1 MELLRVTT
9 AHNTVYTPATHMEAP
24 MKQSFHVLAMTFVL
38 TFSNVVISIMR
49 NIIPKNIR
57 IIVELVVISSLVILA
72 DELLQAFMF
81 DISKKTHK
89 DLKKKRITT
98 KVYYER
104 LAKFWEKHGFP
115 EFAEETLL
123 YAQD

>member
-1 MELLRVTT
+1 MHILDDFPVEEEPME
-9 AHNTVYTPATHMEAP
+9 P
-24 MKQSFHVLAMTFVL
+24 
-38 TFSNVVISIMR
+38 
-49 NIIPKNIR
+49 
-57 IIVELVVISSLVILA
+57 ELVSEFMVII
-72 DELLQAFMF
+72 
-81 DISKKTHK
+81 K

-123 YAQD
+123 YVTD

>member
-1 MELLRVTT
+1 MDDFPIEEEPME
-9 AHNTVYTPATHMEAP
+9 P
-24 MKQSFHVLAMTFVL
+24 
-38 TFSNVVISIMR
+38 
-49 NIIPKNIR
+49 
-57 IIVELVVISSLVILA
+57 ELVSEFMVII
-72 DELLQAFMF
+72 
-81 DISKKTHK
+81 K

-123 YAQD
+123 YVTD

>member
-1 MELLRVTT
+1 MDIMDDFRVEEQPME
-9 AHNTVYTPATHMEAP
+9 PE
-24 MKQSFHVLAMTFVL
+24 
-38 TFSNVVISIMR
+38 VVSEFMQ
-49 NIIPKNIR
+49 II
-57 IIVELVVISSLVILA
+57 
-72 DELLQAFMF
+72 
-81 DISKKTHK
+81 K

-123 YAQD
+123 YVTD

>member
-1 MELLRVTT
+1 MDILDEFPVEEQPME
-9 AHNTVYTPATHMEAP
+9 P
-24 MKQSFHVLAMTFVL
+24 
-38 TFSNVVISIMR
+38 
-49 NIIPKNIR
+49 
-57 IIVELVVISSLVILA
+57 ELVS
-72 DELLQAFMF
+72 EFMVM
-81 DISKKTHK
+81 IK

-123 YAQD
+123 YVTD

>member
-1 MELLRVTT
+1 MDIMDDFPVE
-9 AHNTVYTPATHMEAP
+9 EQP
-24 MKQSFHVLAMTFVL
+24 MD
-38 TFSNVVISIMR
+38 
-49 NIIPKNIR
+49 P
-57 IIVELVVISSLVILA
+57 ELVS
-72 DELLQAFMF
+72 EFMVM
-81 DISKKTHK
+81 IK
-89 DLKKKRITT
+89 DLKKKRITA

>member
-1 MELLRVTT
+1 MDIMDAFPVEEQPME
-9 AHNTVYTPATHMEAP
+9 P
-24 MKQSFHVLAMTFVL
+24 
-38 TFSNVVISIMR
+38 
-49 NIIPKNIR
+49 
-57 IIVELVVISSLVILA
+57 ELVS
-72 DELLQAFMF
+72 EFMQ
-81 DISKKTHK
+81 IIK

-123 YAQD
+123 YVTD

>member
-1 MELLRVTT
+1 MDILDDFPVEEPME
-9 AHNTVYTPATHMEAP
+9 P
-24 MKQSFHVLAMTFVL
+24 
-38 TFSNVVISIMR
+38 
-49 NIIPKNIR
+49 
-57 IIVELVVISSLVILA
+57 ELVSEFMVII
-72 DELLQAFMF
+72 
-81 DISKKTHK
+81 K

-123 YAQD
+123 YVTDA

>member
-1 MELLRVTT
+1 MDIMDDFPVEEQPME
-9 AHNTVYTPATHMEAP
+9 P
-24 MKQSFHVLAMTFVL
+24 
-38 TFSNVVISIMR
+38 
-49 NIIPKNIR
+49 
-57 IIVELVVISSLVILA
+57 ELVSK
-72 DELLQAFMF
+72 FMQ
-81 DISKKTHK
+81 IIK

-123 YAQD
+123 YVTD

>member
-1 MELLRVTT
+1 MDDFPVEEQPME
-9 AHNTVYTPATHMEAP
+9 P
-24 MKQSFHVLAMTFVL
+24 
-38 TFSNVVISIMR
+38 
-49 NIIPKNIR
+49 
-57 IIVELVVISSLVILA
+57 ELVS
-72 DELLQAFMF
+72 EFMQ
-81 DISKKTHK
+81 IIK

-123 YAQD
+123 YVTD

>member
-1 MELLRVTT
+1 MDILDDFPVEEQPME
-9 AHNTVYTPATHMEAP
+9 P
-24 MKQSFHVLAMTFVL
+24 
-38 TFSNVVISIMR
+38 
-49 NIIPKNIR
+49 
-57 IIVELVVISSLVILA
+57 ELVSEFMVII
-72 DELLQAFMF
+72 
-81 DISKKTHK
+81 K

-123 YAQD
+123 YVTN

>member
-1 MELLRVTT
+1 MDIMDDFPVEEQPME
-9 AHNTVYTPATHMEAP
+9 P
-24 MKQSFHVLAMTFVL
+24 
-38 TFSNVVISIMR
+38 
-49 NIIPKNIR
+49 
-57 IIVELVVISSLVILA
+57 ELVS
-72 DELLQAFMF
+72 EFMVM
-81 DISKKTHK
+81 IK

-123 YAQD
+123 YVTD